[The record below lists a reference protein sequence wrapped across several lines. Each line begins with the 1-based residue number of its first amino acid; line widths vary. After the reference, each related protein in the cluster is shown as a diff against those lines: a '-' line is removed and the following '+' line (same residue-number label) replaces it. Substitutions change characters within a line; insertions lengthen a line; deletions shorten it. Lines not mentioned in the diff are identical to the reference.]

1 MPEFDRENDFELLYK
16 EQGKESPAVNVRRP
30 FSLDLVY
37 PIPELRP
44 FIGKKN
50 NINKDRLLKPSKII
64 RAGGAPESGQVTE
77 SG

>member
-1 MPEFDRENDFELLYK
+1 MPEFDRENEFELLYK

-50 NINKDRLLKPSKII
+50 NINKDKLLKPRIV
-64 RAGGAPESGQVTE
+64 RASGAPESGQVTE

>member
-1 MPEFDRENDFELLYK
+1 MPEFDRENDFELLYR
-16 EQGKESPAVNVRRP
+16 EQSKESPAVNVRRP

-44 FIGKKN
+44 LIGKKN
-50 NINKDRLLKPSKII
+50 NVTKLLKPSKII
-64 RAGGAPESGQVTE
+64 RAGGAPENAQVTE